1 MHLLSTFHNKCDLIL
16 KMYNFG
22 VINCQ
27 SLNYVSFLS
36 RRKIMTMLFVIK
48 HYYKINELI
57 LKYIIK
63 LKEHNIYEENIS
75 KKNFFR
81 VLNL

>member
-1 MHLLSTFHNKCDLIL
+1 
-16 KMYNFG
+16 
-22 VINCQ
+22 
-27 SLNYVSFLS
+27 
-36 RRKIMTMLFVIK
+36 MTMLFVIK

-75 KKNFFR
+75 KKNLLSCAKS
-81 VLNL
+81 LNFHSINK